1 MTTFLGLKPMKK
13 AVSIKSII
21 SSAFVACTLFA
32 APVFIVG
39 VAVAAESSSVKTKI
53 VPTLRT
59 KVYDQLA
66 RAQEIA
72 DGGNV
77 AEAIK
82 VLDKVKS
89 KQSTMN
95 EYEIAMM
102 HNFYGFIY
110 YADEQ
115 VGLAIES
122 FEEVVEIDLIPET
135 LEQSTLYSLAQLH
148 MSQGNF
154 DKTITFVERWE
165 ALQTKPI
172 PAKTLLL
179 KAQAMYQ
186 KKDFAPA
193 LEYISDAIALVEV
206 EKGIAEENWYVL
218 QRAVYFEMKQ
228 PEQVKDVLVKMVKF
242 FNEPKYW
249 VQLAGMYGE
258 LGEEKKQ
265 LAVMEAA
272 YQQGF
277 VTKGS
282 DLFNLA
288 QLYYYHQTPIKGAV
302 VMEKALEAGVMEK
315 DLRNLKFLAQSLT
328 AAQENEK
335 AVPVMTAAAEL
346 SESGELNAQLAQI
359 YLNLEKW
366 DNAIEQGRKALD
378 KGELRNPGTTHLVL
392 GMAHFNKREFVEALD
407 ELAMAEKD
415 DRSRGMAQQWSKFVT
430 SERQQYE
437 TLQAS
442 LYVGD
447 SIGG

>member
-1 MTTFLGLKPMKK
+1 MKK
-13 AVSIKSII
+13 AVSIKNIV
-21 SSAFVACTLFA
+21 SSALVACTLFA
-32 APVFIVG
+32 VPATIVS
-39 VAVAAESSSVKTKI
+39 VSAAENESSSVRTKI

-66 RAQEIA
+66 RAQEVA
-72 DGGNV
+72 DSGDV
-77 AEAIK
+77 AQAISI
-82 VLDKVKS
+82 LDRVKS
-89 KQSTMN
+89 KRSTMN
-95 EYEIAMM
+95 EYEIAML

-110 YADEQ
+110 YVDEQ
-115 VGLAIES
+115 VDLAIES
-122 FEEVVEIDLIPET
+122 FEKVVDIELIPET

-193 LEYISDAIALVEV
+193 LEYITDAIAIVEF
-206 EKGIAEENWYVL
+206 EKGVAEENWYVL

-228 PEQVKDVLVKMVKF
+228 PEQVKDVLVKMVKL

-277 VTKGS
+277 VTKDS

-288 QLYYYHQTPIKGAV
+288 QLYYYHQTPIKGAI
-302 VMEKALEAGVMEK
+302 VMEKALEDGVMDR
-315 DLRNLKFLAQSLT
+315 DLRNLKFLAQSYT

-346 SESGELNAQLAQI
+346 SDTGELNAQLAQI
-359 YLNLEKW
+359 YLNLEKF
-366 DNAIEQGRKALD
+366 DDAIEQAHKAFD

-392 GMAHFNKREFVEALD
+392 GMAYFNKRDFVDALT
-407 ELAMAEKD
+407 ELAEAEKHD
-415 DRSRGMAQQWSKFVT
+415 TSRGMAKQWSKFVS
-430 SERQQYE
+430 SEQEQFNIVKN
-437 TLQAS
+437 S
-442 LYVGD
+442 LSVGV
-447 SIGG
+447 